1 MNPARIFMKTK
12 FLTPAASLVRLAL
25 LLAIACAARAAS
37 GNALPNA
44 TNAAIAWA
52 DLGAKATA
60 QYSGA
65 GLTIAA
71 TPSGAVQLRCAFQ
84 KLEGEVTA
92 EGLWLN
98 STAAG
103 GESRFRVVADA
114 LGRAG
119 GAVTA
124 LPRSGAVSGDAATA
138 RFVRPGLVEEYSV
151 SVDGV
156 RQDFV
161 VAAPPAGTGDL
172 RVELALT
179 GARAEPAATG
189 AQLVLDGS
197 GRKLAYSRLRVTDA
211 TGRELAAKLVVPS
224 PARLAVLVADAGA
237 VYPVRVDPTFSDANW
252 VSMGVLPG
260 ANGTVSATAV
270 DGSGNL
276 YVGGTFTVVGMTVA
290 NNIAK
295 WNGTAWSALGSG
307 IAGPV
312 YALAVAESESGTTL
326 YAGGAFTTAGGTA
339 ASRIASW
346 SDSTWS
352 ALGMGMDDAVRALA
366 VASDGTLYAGGQ
378 FTQAGEYFANSIAMW
393 NGNAWQSLGNGVMDS
408 EEQCTD
414 VCDDPE
420 YPDCYQVCET
430 VDVPGT
436 VYALAVAASGTLYAG
451 GQFTKAGVVPANY
464 IAKWDDS
471 AWSALGPDMMDG
483 QVNALAVAPNG
494 TLYAGGWFT
503 TAGGGSANYIAKWS
517 GSPAAWSA
525 LGSGMDT
532 AVSVLAVASD
542 GTLYAGGNF
551 ATAGEAAA
559 NYIAKWNGSIW
570 SALGSGAGNGVNSGV
585 SALAVASDGTLYAG
599 GDFTT
604 GGGTA
609 ASRIASWSDSTWSA
623 LGLDKGVN
631 GVVNAVAV
639 SGTTL
644 YAGGGFSTAGG
655 TAANNIA
662 QWDGSA
668 WSALDSGMDG
678 KVDALAVA
686 SDGTL
691 YAGGDFTTA
700 GGTAANYIAKWSG
713 SPAAWSALGSGA
725 GNGVNSGVSA
735 LAVAT
740 DGTLYAGGHFTTA
753 GGVSANH
760 IAKWSGSAWSA
771 LGSGVNDRATALAVA
786 TNGTLYAGGWF
797 TTAGGGSA
805 NFIAK
810 WSGSPAAWS
819 ALGSGMDTAVSVLAV
834 ASDGTLYAGGGF
846 TFAINVEPPLVT
858 ANRIAKWSGSAWS
871 ALGSGV
877 GGSVNA
883 LAVAPDGTLY
893 AGGDFTTA
901 GGTGANR
908 IAMWTGSAWSA
919 LGSGMD
925 TAVSVLA
932 VASDGTLYA
941 GGSFATAGGQVSTYL
956 AQLSPAPTT
965 TTLGSSANPATSGAS
980 ITLTATVSPG
990 AASGAVAFKEGATTL
1005 STGTLSG
1012 GVATFS
1018 SSALAAGSHVIRAE
1032 YPGDANY
1039 LGSTNSI
1046 TQVITP
1052 AAGNHAPTAGAHY
1065 LGATINTPLRV
1076 NATVLSSLDADVD
1089 GDALSVSSVTSPSLH
1104 GTVVLSLDTITYTP
1118 ATDYVGTDQFT
1129 YTISDGALTTPCTAT
1144 VTVRLGQATSAF
1156 TAISGNSGTVTLRGY
1171 GIPGH
1176 AYDIQYSAT
1185 SNFATIAGTLGPVT
1199 AVANG
1204 MLTYTDATAGA
1215 GPRFYRFAVHA
1226 P

>member
-1 MNPARIFMKTK
+1 MKTK

-98 STAAG
+98 STSAG
-103 GESRFRVVADA
+103 GASRFRVVADA

-179 GARAEPAATG
+179 GARAEPAAAG

-295 WNGTAWSALGSG
+295 WNGTVWFALGSG
-307 IAGPV
+307 IDGPV

-366 VASDGTLYAGGQ
+366 VAPNGTLYAGGQ
-378 FTQAGEYFANSIAMW
+378 FTQAGDYFANSIAMW

-483 QVNALAVAPNG
+483 QVNALAVASDD
-494 TLYAGGWFT
+494 TLYAGGNFA
-503 TAGGGSANYIAKWS
+503 TAGEAAAHYIAKWD
-517 GSPAAWSA
+517 GSAWSA

-585 SALAVASDGTLYAG
+585 SALAVAS
-599 GDFTT
+599 
-604 GGGTA
+604 
-609 ASRIASWSDSTWSA
+609 
-623 LGLDKGVN
+623 
-631 GVVNAVAV
+631 
-639 SGTTL
+639 
-644 YAGGGFSTAGG
+644 
-655 TAANNIA
+655 
-662 QWDGSA
+662 
-668 WSALDSGMDG
+668 
-678 KVDALAVA
+678 
-686 SDGTL
+686 
-691 YAGGDFTTA
+691 
-700 GGTAANYIAKWSG
+700 
-713 SPAAWSALGSGA
+713 
-725 GNGVNSGVSA
+725 
-735 LAVAT
+735 
-740 DGTLYAGGHFTTA
+740 
-753 GGVSANH
+753 
-760 IAKWSGSAWSA
+760 
-771 LGSGVNDRATALAVA
+771 
-786 TNGTLYAGGWF
+786 
-797 TTAGGGSA
+797 
-805 NFIAK
+805 
-810 WSGSPAAWS
+810 
-819 ALGSGMDTAVSVLAV
+819 
-834 ASDGTLYAGGGF
+834 
-846 TFAINVEPPLVT
+846 
-858 ANRIAKWSGSAWS
+858 
-871 ALGSGV
+871 
-877 GGSVNA
+877 
-883 LAVAPDGTLY
+883 DGTLY

-1032 YPGDANY
+1032 YAGDANY

-1089 GDALSVSSVTSPSLH
+1089 GDALSVSSVTSPSTH
-1104 GTVVLSLDTITYTP
+1104 GTVTLSLDTITYTP

>member
-1 MNPARIFMKTK
+1 MKTK

-98 STAAG
+98 STSAG
-103 GESRFRVVADA
+103 GASRFRVVADA

-179 GARAEPAATG
+179 GARAEPAAAG

-295 WNGTAWSALGSG
+295 WNGTVWFALGSG
-307 IAGPV
+307 IDGPV

-366 VASDGTLYAGGQ
+366 VAPNGTLYAGGQ
-378 FTQAGEYFANSIAMW
+378 FTQAGDYFANSIAMW

-451 GQFTKAGVVPANY
+451 GQFTKAGVVPAHY

-483 QVNALAVAPNG
+483 QVNALAVA
-494 TLYAGGWFT
+494 
-503 TAGGGSANYIAKWS
+503 
-517 GSPAAWSA
+517 
-525 LGSGMDT
+525 
-532 AVSVLAVASD
+532 SD
-542 GTLYAGGNF
+542 DTLYAGGNF

-559 NYIAKWNGSIW
+559 HYIAKW
-570 SALGSGAGNGVNSGV
+570 
-585 SALAVASDGTLYAG
+585 D
-599 GDFTT
+599 
-604 GGGTA
+604 
-609 ASRIASWSDSTWSA
+609 
-623 LGLDKGVN
+623 
-631 GVVNAVAV
+631 
-639 SGTTL
+639 
-644 YAGGGFSTAGG
+644 
-655 TAANNIA
+655 
-662 QWDGSA
+662 
-668 WSALDSGMDG
+668 
-678 KVDALAVA
+678 
-686 SDGTL
+686 
-691 YAGGDFTTA
+691 
-700 GGTAANYIAKWSG
+700 
-713 SPAAWSALGSGA
+713 
-725 GNGVNSGVSA
+725 
-735 LAVAT
+735 
-740 DGTLYAGGHFTTA
+740 
-753 GGVSANH
+753 
-760 IAKWSGSAWSA
+760 
-771 LGSGVNDRATALAVA
+771 
-786 TNGTLYAGGWF
+786 
-797 TTAGGGSA
+797 
-805 NFIAK
+805 
-810 WSGSPAAWS
+810 
-819 ALGSGMDTAVSVLAV
+819 
-834 ASDGTLYAGGGF
+834 
-846 TFAINVEPPLVT
+846 
-858 ANRIAKWSGSAWS
+858 
-871 ALGSGV
+871 
-877 GGSVNA
+877 
-883 LAVAPDGTLY
+883 
-893 AGGDFTTA
+893 
-901 GGTGANR
+901 
-908 IAMWTGSAWSA
+908 GSAWSA

-1032 YPGDANY
+1032 YAGDANY

-1089 GDALSVSSVTSPSLH
+1089 GDALSVSSVTSPSTH
-1104 GTVVLSLDTITYTP
+1104 GTVTLSLDTITYTP